1 MIMSLR
7 IVLLLRDNSCFQVVK
22 ISEEPCNSFKHNWRR
37 AFLSNVEMLDVF
49 NGPPRDTDISP
60 NGWRMENIDDD
71 VRRLVI
77 SWPKQRTLTL
87 PLDQT
92 FISLSILRIIAENCR
107 KLRYLRIPLDTSTI
121 SPFDTSSKSLRHNL
135 EVLIVAM
142 VPSRSSQKMQEC
154 RIRVARYL
162 DSIFPFLKSIEV
174 ENNNI
179 AWSGICDLIKLCQD
193 IRRVI

>member
-1 MIMSLR
+1 MIIVASKWSKSLKNLVIHSSAIGAARFYPMSKCLM
-7 IVLLLRDNSCFQVVK
+7 
-22 ISEEPCNSFKHNWRR
+22 
-37 AFLSNVEMLDVF
+37 FL
-49 NGPPRDTDISP
+49 TDLHEIQIFHL
-60 NGWRMENIDDD
+60 NGWRVENIDDD

-77 SWPKQRTLTL
+77 SWPKLRTLTL

-92 FISLSILRIIAENCR
+92 FINLSTLRIIAENCP

-121 SPFDTSSKSLRHNL
+121 SPFDTSSKSLRHSL
-135 EVLIVAM
+135 EVLTVAM